1 MSLKFLI
8 TGTRFVPRDHKSCI
22 NFRLISLPYSILS
35 AFNQKSFHR
44 YNCASISAGCMQ
56 VEAFAH
62 FINDINNCNSS
73 SLLFQPPHGQKRNKI
88 VSMVTFCFWFFVWRS
103 SYFAFVC
110 ALIPVIVFVLILIF
124 VFFFFFV
131 SDFVFISPLPGGP
144 GW

>member
-103 SYFAFVC
+103 SYFFFVC
-110 ALIPVIVFVLILIF
+110 ALIPVIVFVIFVFIFVF
-124 VFFFFFV
+124 VFFFVSVFV
-131 SDFVFISPLPGGP
+131 LISPQPGGQD
-144 GW
+144 